1 MKAKITNEVLQSVK
15 QSLMIG
21 LTITEACYLEDISR
35 STWYRYEQKHPGI
48 ATKRRRWEKALS
60 IRARVVIANKIF
72 DKEKPS
78 AYYAQWFLEREM
90 DRETRNAQ
98 NELARANARKINAE
112 IERIK
117 AETKRIKA
125 ETKRLNSNDEG
136 ITKIVFSDDLKPD
149 KEDDSKQKGSEGDGA
164 DTKSK

>member
-1 MKAKITNEVLQSVK
+1 MKAKITNKVLQSVK

-35 STWYRYEQKHPGI
+35 STWYRYEQKHPDI

-117 AETKRIKA
+117 AETKR
-125 ETKRLNSNDEG
+125 LNSNDEG

-149 KEDDSKQKGSEGDGA
+149 DEQKGNENDGA